1 MKTFELIIHPLTLGI
16 DLLGKFCGYYGTYWY
31 YFLVGKLFC
40 INIKGWTNRS
50 DPFSRLYC
58 VPIVHSCLGSKY
70 QYLGLELIT
79 TILFHHI
86 QTYYHYVPSW
96 WNIKSNLR
104 STDPPAKTGI
114 YSTLVFHV
122 AILDKAYHLIFC
134 LFASV
139 SFSSYSFS
147 IMFTATLT
155 IFSHS

>member
-1 MKTFELIIHPLTLGI
+1 MKTFELIIHPLMLGI
-16 DLLGKFCGYYGTYWY
+16 DLLGKFCW
-31 YFLVGKLFC
+31 LLWNVLILFF
-40 INIKGWTNRS
+40 GWEA
-50 DPFSRLYC
+50 L
-58 VPIVHSCLGSKY
+58 LY
-70 QYLGLELIT
+70 QYLGLELII

-122 AILDKAYHLIFC
+122 AILDKAYHLIFR

-147 IMFTATLT
+147 IMFTATLLLLDLVLMFQLCLHCT
-155 IFSHS
+155 CSRSTAHRS